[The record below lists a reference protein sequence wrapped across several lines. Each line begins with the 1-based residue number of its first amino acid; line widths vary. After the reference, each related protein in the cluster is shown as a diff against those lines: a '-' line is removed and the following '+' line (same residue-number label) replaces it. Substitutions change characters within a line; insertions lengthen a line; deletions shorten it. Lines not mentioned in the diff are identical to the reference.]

1 MKNLAD
7 LKNRKMKHRLILG
20 FILLNFQLLLMIG
33 EGYCQKLKDTLMIEG
48 ITVSEKRLKPYQGL
62 KTSNID
68 SLVLQKQIGASLSDL
83 LSAHTSVFIK
93 TYGQGGLATASF
105 RGTSASHTPV
115 LWNDVVINSPMLSQM
130 DFSSLPVFFMD
141 DIKLMFGG
149 SSLINNSGGLG
160 GSIKIENKSS
170 RDKLNI
176 SYMQQIGSFS
186 TYGSYLDI
194 GFRVRKISSRSR
206 LMFLTAANDFSFK
219 NIASGSEIPIEIRK
233 DAAYKQYGWLQ
244 EFYFLPKPGDEI
256 GLKFWFQKNDR
267 DIPQPIVVLPIDK
280 NEQQKNSLFRGSAN
294 WKHYKGKGKLE
305 CSLAYIHDFL
315 NYTNKI
321 AFINSDNRTN
331 TIAAN
336 LKYRYKVS
344 EKTSIQT
351 GITNDYFLINSTN
364 YQGIK
369 TRNQLSAFAGATS
382 EITNRLALNAVV
394 RKEITDKDFQ
404 PFLPSLGIEYQLL
417 KNKALLLKAHIS
429 KNYHLPSLN
438 DLFWTP
444 GGNPELKPEDG
455 FSAEGGAAYE
465 LKKKKHFSINTE
477 LTYFY
482 THITDWILWQP
493 DPVFRYWTPLN
504 LKEVIS
510 QGIEWNATVVCQ
522 LKNVIFRFNA
532 TYAYTSARNLKPI
545 NQNDETT
552 NKQLIYIPMHSYN
565 AGLRA
570 EWKHYFVAFSNH
582 FSGKRFTNT
591 SNTRNMPAYQ
601 LADFSLGMVFPVKEH
616 SFSAQLNVNNL
627 FDVDY
632 QAIAWQP
639 MPGRNMEIKLT
650 YNFARK

>member
-1 MKNLAD
+1 MKT
-7 LKNRKMKHRLILG
+7 RLIFG
-20 FILLNFQLLLMIG
+20 FILLNLQLVLMIG
-33 EGYCQKLKDTLMIEG
+33 EGYSQKLKDTLMIEG
-48 ITVSEKRLKPYQGL
+48 ITVSEKRLNPLQGL
-62 KTSNID
+62 KTSKID

-83 LSAHTSVFIK
+83 LSAHTSVFMK

-115 LWNDVVINSPMLSQM
+115 MWNDVAINSPMLSQM

-160 GSIKIENKSS
+160 GSINIENKSS
-170 RDKLNI
+170 HEKLNI

-186 TYGSYLDI
+186 AYGSYLDV
-194 GFRVRKISSRSR
+194 GFREGKFSSRSR
-206 LMFLTAANDFSFK
+206 LMYMSAANDFSFK

-233 DAAYKQYGWLQ
+233 DAAYQQYGFLQ
-244 EFYFLPKPGDEI
+244 ELYLQPTPGDEL
-256 GLKFWFQKNDR
+256 GLKLWFQRNDR

-305 CSLAYIHDFL
+305 TSLAYIYDFL
-315 NYTNKI
+315 NYTNKV
-321 AFINSDNRTN
+321 AFINSDNRTH
-331 TIAAN
+331 TFAAN
-336 LKYRYKVS
+336 LKYRYALT
-344 EKTSIQT
+344 EKTT
-351 GITNDYFLINSTN
+351 LNAGITNDYFLINSNN

-382 EITNRLALNAVV
+382 EITDRLTLNAVI
-394 RKEITDKDFQ
+394 RKEITDKELQ
-404 PFLPSLGIEYQLL
+404 PFLPSLGVDYHLL
-417 KNKALLLKAHIS
+417 KNNTLTLKAHIS

-438 DLFWTP
+438 DLYWSP
-444 GGNPELKPEDG
+444 GGNAELKPEDG
-455 FSAEGGAAYE
+455 FSTEGGLAYE
-465 LKKKKHFSINTE
+465 LKMKKHFSLNTE
-477 LTYFY
+477 MTYFY

-504 LKEVIS
+504 LKEVSS
-510 QGIEWNATVVCQ
+510 QGIEINANMVYQ
-522 LKNVIFRFNA
+522 LKKVIFRFNA

-552 NKQLIYIPMHSYN
+552 DKQLIYTPMHSYN

-570 EWKHYFVAFSNH
+570 EWKQYFIAFSNH
-582 FSGKRFTNT
+582 FTGKRFTNT
-591 SNTRNMPAYQ
+591 SNTRYMPAYQ
-601 LADFSLGMVFPVKEH
+601 LADFSLGMLFPVKEH
-616 SFSAQLNVNNL
+616 RFSMQLNVNNL

-639 MPGRNMEIKLT
+639 MPGRNMEIKLK
-650 YNFARK
+650 YNFTKK